1 MPSQLAPPV
10 LHEFAGWLPYQQQTS
25 TAWVIESPIA
35 ATLLGSG
42 AAAAVPTPGPAT
54 TDTTASVAAM
64 IHLRMSPSALA
75 QSLPQAPAAA
85 PLAAEAP
92 AVDRPAD

>member
-1 MPSQLAPPV
+1 V
-10 LHEFAGWLPYQQQTS
+10 PYQQQTS

-42 AAAAVPTPGPAT
+42 SAAAALTPGPAT
-54 TDTTASVAAM
+54 TDTTARVAAT

-75 QSLPQAPAAA
+75 QPDPHVPA
-85 PLAAEAP
+85 
-92 AVDRPAD
+92 